1 MQISNFQSPIIKG
14 SLTVILCLTTGF
26 GQFPPDEITEWT
38 VLQHNQTLIE
48 WSPESVYPWI
58 RVSETFPFPV
68 EQLMKLIED
77 KTNYPEIF
85 KRVEKSVIVDQDI
98 VYLKVDMPFP
108 FSGRDYVVK
117 YVTRLMNHHIIYQF
131 SAAIHEDIPENSD
144 YVRLVNMA
152 GKWELVPASTDTT
165 ELTYTWNG
173 ELLGDF
179 PEWAFERAWI
189 TQGNEIIDWLYDALE
204 Q

>member
-1 MQISNFQSPIIKG
+1 MQISNSQSQTIKWSLIIILG
-14 SLTVILCLTTGF
+14 LTPGF
-26 GQFPPDEITEWT
+26 SQFPHDEIDEWT
-38 VLQHNQTLIE
+38 ILQNNKSLIE
-48 WSPESVYPWI
+48 WSPESKYPWI

-77 KTNYPEIF
+77 KTNYPKIF
-85 KRVEKSVIVDQDI
+85 DRVEESVIVEPDI
-98 VYLKVDMPFP
+98 IYLKVDMPFP

-117 YVTRLMNHHIIYQF
+117 YVTKLRNQHIIYQF
-131 SAAIHEDIPENSD
+131 SAVTHNDIPENSD

-152 GKWELVPASTDTT
+152 GKWELVPTSTNTT

-189 TQGNEIIDWLYDALE
+189 TQGNEIIGWLYDALE